1 MHVCTSVIS
10 VKIVCNGN
18 AHRLP
23 SPPLPS
29 PPFTSPPLLPWQEI
43 HQTKGFT
50 KVWWTLKC
58 VMFPLT
64 TTLLIV
70 FLCKTRGR
78 QRVLMERTLA
88 YMGGA
93 VAFMGGEQ

>member
-1 MHVCTSVIS
+1 MRALYIHIPVLVHDDDAQSS
-10 VKIVCNGN
+10 
-18 AHRLP
+18 
-23 SPPLPS
+23 
-29 PPFTSPPLLPWQEI
+29 LLWQEI

-58 VMFPLT
+58 ALFPLT
-64 TTLLIV
+64 TTLLLV

-78 QRVLMERTLA
+78 QRVLIERTLA

-93 VAFMGGEQ
+93 VAFMGGEE